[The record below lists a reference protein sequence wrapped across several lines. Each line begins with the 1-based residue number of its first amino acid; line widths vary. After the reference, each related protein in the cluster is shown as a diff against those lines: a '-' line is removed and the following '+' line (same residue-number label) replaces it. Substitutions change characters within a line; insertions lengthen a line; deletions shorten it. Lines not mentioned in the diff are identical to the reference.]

1 MTFFSIASDSVLPVT
16 VSEKELVQA
25 AALCQFHG
33 NITAQLKNAI

>member
-16 VSEKELVQA
+16 VSEKE
-25 AALCQFHG
+25 FHG